1 MIGHHIVDRKTSG
14 TKINKRIIQT
24 GKPNHQ
30 SFPYINKE
38 PVYVDLCI
46 LNPIALTKSS
56 RRLEFV
62 KYVESQ
68 GAIFVAIH
76 LRAFCCFRGL
86 EDGCW

>member
-1 MIGHHIVDRKTSG
+1 MKT
-14 TKINKRIIQT
+14 
-24 GKPNHQ
+24 
-30 SFPYINKE
+30 
-38 PVYVDLCI
+38 PVTHLTRQALDLCI
-46 LNPIALTKSS
+46 LNPIALAKSS

-86 EDGCW
+86 EDGCWQVDG